1 MKSPL
6 KYLWVVIA
14 VYLAIMPSC
23 REIAED
29 IIDCSIESAF
39 LSVHSEAD
47 AADQKLIHFEF
58 RNNSSGDFILDPSI
72 HWDFGDGQTI
82 TTTDL
87 KPDHTYV
94 DSGTYHV
101 VASYTLR
108 RGTASCT
115 GTKEHDV
122 DVQLQGQ

>member
-1 MKSPL
+1 MKKVL
-6 KYLWVVIA
+6 VLIVIA
-14 VYLAIMPSC
+14 VYVTVMHGC
-23 REIAED
+23 KEITED
-29 IIDCSIESAF
+29 IIDCTVESAF
-39 LSVHSEAD
+39 LSVHSETD
-47 AADQKLIHFEF
+47 ASNQKLVHFEF

-82 TTTDL
+82 TTTNL

-94 DSGTYHV
+94 NSGTYHV

-108 RGTASCT
+108 RGSASCT

-122 DVQLQGQ
+122 TVQ